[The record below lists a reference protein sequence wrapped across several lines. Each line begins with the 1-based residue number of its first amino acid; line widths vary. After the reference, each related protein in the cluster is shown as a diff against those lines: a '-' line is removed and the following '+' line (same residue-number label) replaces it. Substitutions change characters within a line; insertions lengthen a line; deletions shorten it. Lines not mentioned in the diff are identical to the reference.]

1 MIGFPTGHSGRS
13 KLSRRDIMLALPVDR
28 QSISCRA
35 TDESPGKISLS
46 TKQPAQ
52 SSILICERRAVGKNF
67 ANFCRSVDSNR
78 CQHLQYL
85 PKAVIK
91 GRPQGLLVALC
102 PCRPSSTCSPSV
114 LPKLKQIPT
123 GLSECALLVPPRLGE
138 HRAVVLTFPA
148 CSLRALE

>member
-13 KLSRRDIMLALPVDR
+13 KLIRRDIMLALPVDR

-67 ANFCRSVDSNR
+67 TNFCRSVDPNR
-78 CQHLQYL
+78 CQHQQYL
-85 PKAVIK
+85 AK
-91 GRPQGLLVALC
+91 GRNQGAATRVTGGAL
-102 PCRPSSTCSPSV
+102 PLPPSSNCSPSV
-114 LPKLKQIPT
+114 LLKLKQIPT
-123 GLSECALLVPPRLGE
+123 GLSECALLVPPRFRGTQG
-138 HRAVVLTFPA
+138 RRGTFPA

>member
-52 SSILICERRAVGKNF
+52 SSILICERRAV
-67 ANFCRSVDSNR
+67 DPNR
-78 CQHLQYL
+78 CQHQQYL
-85 PKAVIK
+85 AK
-91 GRPQGLLVALC
+91 GRNQGAATRVTGGAL
-102 PCRPSSTCSPSV
+102 PLPPSSNCSPSV
-114 LPKLKQIPT
+114 LLKLKQIPT
-123 GLSECALLVPPRLGE
+123 GLSECALLVPPRFRGTQG
-138 HRAVVLTFPA
+138 RRGTFPA

>member
-85 PKAVIK
+85 AK
-91 GRPQGLLVALC
+91 GRNQRPATRVTGGALPLPTIQYLFTISLAKTQTDSDGVVRMCSFSSPLFRGTQGRRV
-102 PCRPSSTCSPSV
+102 
-114 LPKLKQIPT
+114 
-123 GLSECALLVPPRLGE
+123 
-138 HRAVVLTFPA
+138 TFPV